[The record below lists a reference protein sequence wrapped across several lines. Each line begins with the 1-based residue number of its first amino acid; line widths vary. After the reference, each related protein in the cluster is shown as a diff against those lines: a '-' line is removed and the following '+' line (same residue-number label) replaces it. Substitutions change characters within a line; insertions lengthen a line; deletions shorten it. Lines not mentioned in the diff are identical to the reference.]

1 MPFASFESILVHL
14 FVGTRGGDNRLR
26 IIKKL
31 EKRQF
36 NPNQLVKELGLDYKT
51 IVHHLEILE
60 ENGLVERAGDRTYG
74 GIFSMTDFGKAN
86 MPLVNRIWKDL
97 EKGK

>member
-1 MPFASFESILVHL
+1 MPFASFDSILTHM

-31 EKRQF
+31 ERRQF

-60 ENGLVERAGDRTYG
+60 ENGLVERAGNKTYG
-74 GIFSMTDFGKAN
+74 GIFSMTEFGKSN
-86 MPLVNRIWKDL
+86 MGLINRLIRDL
-97 EKGK
+97 GEGK